1 MSERYIKKRELKEYI
16 NILREQEE
24 VTPTSVSTWESG
36 ITVGPA
42 NRGFSMS
49 NTWESG
55 ASRPPYLFEKN
66 KEQEIDESKWY
77 NTVLDLV
84 GIADPTGFVDTV
96 NAASYF
102 SQGDYLYGFLSVV
115 SVLPYAG
122 DLVAKPIVGILK
134 GTGAASKINKAV
146 KAGKGSPQYIGAV
159 KELKKLYKK
168 YPTLAA
174 AGKKVSGV
182 EDVERTLRYMEKVPS
197 LRKWK
202 ADTKT
207 IFSIFG
213 DAAKISKATG
223 KTARIFSKGGL
234 LTKMQRRGLLNR
246 LKIYNKFT
254 KWLLGAGSDPEEL
267 SEEEMEQQF
276 ETYLQTDQ
284 SKQDFNEM
292 PIEDQEEFVNVL
304 GMQYN

>member
-1 MSERYIKKRELKEYI
+1 MSERYIKKSELKEYI

-84 GIADPTGFVDTV
+84 GIADPTGVVDAV

-115 SVLPYAG
+115 SILPYAG

-146 KAGKGSPQYIGAV
+146 KAGKGSAQYKGAV
-159 KELKKLYKK
+159 KELTKLYKK

-202 ADTKT
+202 TDTKT
-207 IFSIFG
+207 IFSLFG
-213 DAAKISKATG
+213 DAAKLSAKEQKFI
-223 KTARIFSKGGL
+223 RIFSKGGL

-254 KWLLGAGSDPEEL
+254 KWLLGVGGDPEEL

-292 PIEDQEEFVNVL
+292 PLEDQEEFLGVL
-304 GMQYN
+304 EMQFN